1 MRVLVA
7 EDLLV
12 IGIDIAERL
21 VEAGHSVIGPF
32 ARRSEIME
40 WISHDRPDAAVLDLQ
55 LLDGS
60 CEDAVRELS
69 RRGVPVVAFTGD
81 EDCLPEDLTRVV
93 TIMKPAAVEQ
103 IIAALA
109 KAKCG

>member
-32 ARRSEIME
+32 TRRSEVME

-60 CEDAVRELS
+60 CEDAVREL
-69 RRGVPVVAFTGD
+69 RRGGVPVVAFTGD
-81 EDCLPEDLTRVV
+81 EDCLPEDLAGVV
-93 TIMKPAAVEQ
+93 TITKPAAVEQ
-103 IIAALA
+103 IVSALA
-109 KAKCG
+109 TVKRG

>member
-32 ARRSEIME
+32 TRRSEIME
-40 WISHDRPDAAVLDLQ
+40 WISRDRPDAAVLDLQ

-60 CEDAVRELS
+60 CEEAVRRLRS
-69 RRGVPVVAFTGD
+69 GGVPVVAFTGD
-81 EDCLPEDLTRVV
+81 GDCLPEDLAGVV
-93 TIMKPAAVEQ
+93 TITNPAAVEQ
-103 IIAALA
+103 VISALAALTH
-109 KAKCG
+109 G

>member
-32 ARRSEIME
+32 TRRSEVME
-40 WISHDRPDAAVLDLQ
+40 WISHDRPDAAVLDLE

-69 RRGVPVVAFTGD
+69 LRGVPVVAFTGD
-81 EDCLPEDLTRVV
+81 GGCMPEDSTQVV
-93 TIMKPAAVEQ
+93 TIAKPAAVEEV
-103 IIAALA
+103 IAALA
-109 KAKCG
+109 KVTSD